1 MKRYLPFVLLL
12 ILSTY
17 LFAQLKSQTN
27 APNISESIATQPTN
41 LFIGLLD
48 PARFSMHH
56 QFSASYMTVG
66 GHGIM
71 LNSYLNTINY
81 RISDPLL
88 LTLNLGIANSPF
100 NSFNNNP
107 TSIKNN
113 TQFFGGAELRYQP
126 SRNSHISVSVNVAPG
141 YNYYYGYPSPY
152 MRLNETPE

>member
-1 MKRYLPFVLLL
+1 MKRCFPLVLLL

-17 LFAQLKSQTN
+17 SIAQLKSQTD
-27 APNISESIATQPTN
+27 APNISESITSQPVYT
-41 LFIGLLD
+41 FMGLLD

-66 GHGIM
+66 GQGIM

-81 RISDPLL
+81 KISDPLY

-100 NSFNNNP
+100 NSFNKNP

-126 SRNSHISVSVNVAPG
+126 SKNSHISVSVNVAPN

-152 MRLNETPE
+152 MRLNETPK